1 MVGSCENEGAFT
13 RNEILR
19 AREGGASLGT
29 LIERD
34 SAHALRLHVLASGSK
49 GNAALIENIESGQV
63 VAIDCGICKRDF
75 FARSEEAGIDLSCL
89 TDLFITH
96 DHTDHTKGLGVVLRA
111 LAKRG
116 VKPLVH
122 VSEAVHEASRDV
134 RDNVDDAFLRKLE
147 PDRVIR
153 TGGMDV
159 VAFHTSH
166 DAAESFGFR
175 IEANGDSLGFMTDSG
190 IVTEEAH
197 EALSGCR
204 VLALESNFDEAMLEN
219 GTYPYAVRRRIAS
232 DYGHLSNSQARAELS
247 SLLHAGLEAVVAM
260 HISENNNQ
268 YRLAVEGFR
277 SVIGQQG
284 QAACVICGYQNRLSR
299 VL

>member
-13 RNEILR
+13 HDEILR
-19 AREGGASLGT
+19 AREGGASLGA

-49 GNAALIENIESGQV
+49 GNATLIENIESRQV

-75 FARSEEAGIDLSCL
+75 FARSEEAGVDLSRL

-96 DHTDHTKGLGVVLRA
+96 DHADHTKGVGVVLRA

-116 VKPLVH
+116 VNPLVH
-122 VSEAVHEASRDV
+122 VSEAVYEASRDLHE
-134 RDNVDDAFLRKLE
+134 NVDSGSMRKLM
-147 PDRVIR
+147 PDRTIYA
-153 TGGMDV
+153 GGMDV
-159 VAFHTSH
+159 LAFRTSH

-175 IEANGDSLGFMTDSG
+175 IETNGDSLGFMTDSG
-190 IVTEEAH
+190 MVTESAH

-204 VLALESNFDEAMLEN
+204 VLALESNFDEVMLEN
-219 GTYPYAVRRRIAS
+219 GPYPYAVRKRIAS
-232 DYGHLSNSQARAELS
+232 EYGHLSNDQARAELS
-247 SLLHAGLEAVVAM
+247 GLLHPGLEAVVAM

-277 SVIGQQG
+277 SVIERQG
-284 QAACVICGYQNRLSR
+284 HAASVICGYQNRLSR